1 MAGRHFGDTV
11 TSRLPRFPKLPKLPK
26 LPRLP
31 KAASWAG
38 RVWVLSVL
46 SVLTVLAHN
55 PTLSPPSPLVGINQ
69 TTMGRNEGAGLFLA
83 WHQPYGLP
91 GVHVLKA
98 GGGYSWSWARIL
110 AHIERED
117 WNGLW
122 ESRSATLGGA
132 LTWAGLSVGAEWMPR
147 LEILS
152 AGTGAQDPRLLTW
165 DMSRFDLG
173 AEWKLQHDQAMT
185 WAVGSSY
192 APGQTRFW
200 VQGES
205 RLAAAGLIS
214 SSAWSARLTL
224 QIPVGGWE
232 PFEFTESTVSTEP
245 VDLLACLR
253 LTYAWSPG
261 FSLVMSAEAPWSSGD
276 ADGTNFGRGSGAS
289 FSRNWQ
295 WSASLTLPWGH
306 WRGRSLL
313 QSQSGLPATLGAA
326 LSWGGWNGSEF

>member
-1 MAGRHFGDTV
+1 MASRHFGDTV
-11 TSRLPRFPKLPKLPK
+11 TSRLPRFPKLP
-26 LPRLP
+26 RLP
-31 KAASWAG
+31 NLAKSDSWAG

-46 SVLTVLAHN
+46 SALTVLAHN
-55 PTLSPPSPLVGINQ
+55 PTLSPPSPFVGISQ
-69 TTMGRNEGAGLFLA
+69 TSMGRNEGAGFFLA

-98 GGGYSWSWARIL
+98 GGGYSLSWARML
-110 AHIERED
+110 AHFEWED
-117 WNGLW
+117 WDGLW

-132 LTWAGLSVGAEWMPR
+132 LTWAGLSVGAEWVPR

-165 DMSRFDLG
+165 DMSHFDLG
-173 AEWKLQHDQAMT
+173 VEWKHQRTQAMT

-200 VQGES
+200 VQAES
-205 RLAAAGLIS
+205 RLTGAGLLS
-214 SSAWSARLTL
+214 SSVWSARLIL
-224 QIPVGGWE
+224 QIPVGGWQPFGIAE
-232 PFEFTESTVSTEP
+232 PTESIEP
-245 VDLLACLR
+245 IDPLAALR

-295 WSASLTLPWGH
+295 WSASLTLPWGL
-306 WRGRSLL
+306 WRG
-313 QSQSGLPATLGAA
+313 QSAMQSKTGLPATLGAA
-326 LSWGGWNGSEF
+326 LGWGGWSGSDL